1 MKKTTK
7 DNCFGI
13 AFGSNLGD
21 RLKNLTEAKNILL
34 SKSSNPSECKFSSV
48 YESEPVNCIQTCNTF
63 LNATAEMYFDLK
75 PDKLLKLCL
84 DIELQFGR
92 PKQRNK
98 KVAGFGLKFNGF
110 LELQ

>member
-1 MKKTTK
+1 MKNATK

-48 YESEPVNCIQTCNTF
+48 YESEPVNCTQTCNTF

-75 PDKLLKLCL
+75 PDILLKLCL
-84 DIELQFGR
+84 DID
-92 PKQRNK
+92 RNLGAQNK
-98 KVAGFGLKFNGF
+98 EIKMNQG
-110 LELQ
+110 